1 MPTLANTLL
10 EFILNLLRDPDAAHA
25 FREDPERELEHAGL
39 SDVCSD
45 DVDAI
50 MPVVLDFAP
59 VGVGASFDR
68 EYNTGDNSSRID
80 HNNPGETTTTA
91 AVAAAVTGTTTTTT
105 TVRTGIMTTTTTA
118 RAGTTTTTVTRSSS

>member
-80 HNNPGETTTTA
+80 HNNPDNDG
-91 AVAAAVTGTTTTTT
+91 GNNNDGGGGGG
-105 TVRTGIMTTTTTA
+105 RDNDNDNY
-118 RAGTTTTTVTRSSS
+118 